1 MQGHREQEH
10 HHPRPASIQL
20 QPEKITQLELGI
32 ANFLT
37 IYGSSGY
44 GGPSSGAPAVRTFH
58 EYAKSTSYS
67 LTMSLR
73 IW

>member
-44 GGPSSGAPAVRTFH
+44 GGPSSGAPVVRTSH
-58 EYAKSTSYS
+58 MYAKLTNYS
-67 LTMSLR
+67 LQISLQ
-73 IW
+73 IL